1 MANPDSAAV
10 EFLRTAGDLAA
21 QMFPR
26 LSAPQIARL
35 DAVGRRRRVDRGE
48 VLVEQGTVAPAF
60 FVVISGQLAIVQPM
74 DGKELSIATLS
85 EGQFT
90 GEVALVSGSS
100 NVISIRVTEAGELL
114 AVTPDA
120 LRRIVQVD
128 AELSEILMRAFIL
141 RRADLIASGH
151 GDIVLVGSR
160 HSAATLR
167 LREFL
172 IRNGQP
178 HTYLDADID
187 SGVQALLDRFAFQT
201 TDIPVVI
208 CHYDRVL
215 KNPTNAE
222 IAQSLGLNV
231 SLDPAAVRD
240 LVIVGAGPAG
250 LAAAVYGS
258 SEGLNVLVL
267 ETNAPGGQAGTSSR
281 IENYLGFP
289 NGVSGQELAD
299 RAALQALKFGAE
311 IVVARSA
318 KKLDCAQRPYVL
330 ELSDGESVKARAVII
345 ASGVHYRK
353 PEAAGLERFEGLGVY
368 YAASPMEAQLCRD
381 EDVIIIGGG
390 NSAGQAAVFLA
401 RYVSSVSVLVRGRGL
416 ADTMSRYLISRIE
429 QTPNVKVRAFR
440 RVVGVEGKEQLERV
454 RIEDTRTGEIEM
466 LSIRH
471 VFVMTG
477 ANPNTAWLQ
486 GCVALDGKGFV
497 KTGTDL
503 RREDLIGWPLAR
515 APYVLETSAPGVL
528 AVGDVRCGST
538 KRVAAAVGEG
548 SASIQLVHRILSE

>member
-1 MANPDSAAV
+1 
-10 EFLRTAGDLAA
+10 
-21 QMFPR
+21 
-26 LSAPQIARL
+26 
-35 DAVGRRRRVDRGE
+35 
-48 VLVEQGTVAPAF
+48 
-60 FVVISGQLAIVQPM
+60 
-74 DGKELSIATLS
+74 
-85 EGQFT
+85 
-90 GEVALVSGSS
+90 
-100 NVISIRVTEAGELL
+100 
-114 AVTPDA
+114 
-120 LRRIVQVD
+120 
-128 AELSEILMRAFIL
+128 
-141 RRADLIASGH
+141 
-151 GDIVLVGSR
+151 VLVGSR
-160 HSAATLR
+160 HSASTLR

-178 HTYLDADID
+178 HTYLDADSD
-187 SGVQALLDRFAFQT
+187 SGVQALLDRFAFRT
-201 TDIPVVI
+201 SDIPVVI

-222 IAQSLGLNV
+222 IAQFLGLNV

-250 LAAAVYGS
+250 LAAAVYGA

-289 NGVSGQELAD
+289 NGVSGGELAG

-318 KKLDCAQRPYVL
+318 KRLDCAQRPYVL

-353 PEAAGLERFEGLGVY
+353 PESAGLERFEGLGVY
-368 YAASPMEAQLCRD
+368 YAATPMEAQLCRD

-401 RYVSSVSVLVRGRGL
+401 RYVRSVLVLVRGRGL
-416 ADTMSRYLISRIE
+416 ADTMSRYLINRIE
-429 QTPNVKVRAFR
+429 QTPNVTVRPFR
-440 RVVGVEGKEQLERV
+440 KIVGVEGNEQLERV
-454 RIEDTRTGEIEM
+454 RIEDTRTGETQM

-477 ANPNTAWLQ
+477 ATPNTAWLQ
-486 GCVALDGKGFV
+486 GCVALDEKGFV

-503 RREDLIGWPLAR
+503 RRDDLVRWPLAR

-548 SASIQLVHRILSE
+548 SASIQLVHRILAE